1 MVYGAFSPSVFGMLS
16 QSYALNVIGN
26 NIANASTGGF
36 KGSET
41 RFSSLMG
48 NVEGSDTALG
58 GVKPSDFSRID
69 KQGLL
74 AASDSDYDVGING
87 RGFFVL
93 SDTFDRSGQTF
104 YGRDGSL
111 QMRTVNDVSVT
122 ADDGS
127 AITVRDGYLA
137 DKNGY
142 FVLGW
147 ERNPDGTFTESADT
161 LAPVRIDP
169 YAFSD
174 IYQPTTTAELLVNL
188 PSGASTGDEET
199 YAVTMVDS
207 AGTSQ
212 PVTFNFTKLATANQW
227 EMTATTSEDPVAQ
240 VDNITFGGTLEA
252 GDVYEVS
259 INGTTLS
266 YTVTGA
272 EADIDAVRDA
282 LINTINAHPG
292 VSASVTA
299 SAGTTGELIL
309 TADVPG
315 DSFNATGS
323 GIDGG
328 GTADNTAA
336 NVTSVANVVSTQTT
350 TPVTMVFDSK
360 GQLVSPTT
368 TTLALG
374 FEGDTTANVTLDLSE
389 SIQLGGQ
396 FLPVKYDRDGY
407 ASANM
412 RSFSFD
418 SQGRLIGQFDDSTTR
433 TLYKLPL
440 AMFANPNGL
449 AEHSGNVYTVTGD
462 SGTANIVGAGQ
473 EGAGLFLPN
482 SHELSNVD
490 IASEFTTMLVT
501 QNAYNSSATVFKTLD
516 EMTEVA
522 RDLSR

>member
-1 MVYGAFSPSVFGMLS
+1 MVYGAFSPSLFGMLS

-36 KGSET
+36 KGTET

-48 NVEGSDTALG
+48 NAEGADAALG
-58 GVKPSDFSRID
+58 GVRPSDFSRID

-74 AASDSDYDVGING
+74 AASDSDYDLGING

-93 SDTFDRSGQTF
+93 SDTFDMSGQTF
-104 YGRDGSL
+104 YGRDGSM
-111 QMRTVNDVSVT
+111 QMRTVNDVGVT

-127 AITVRDGYLA
+127 TISVRDGYLA
-137 DKNGY
+137 DKSGN

-147 ERNPDGTFTESADT
+147 ERNPDGSFNETADA
-161 LAPVRIDP
+161 LAPMRIDP

-174 IYQPTTTAELLVNL
+174 VYEATTTAEMLVNL
-188 PSGASTGDEET
+188 PSGASTGDQET
-199 YAVTMVDS
+199 YAVTMIDS

-212 PVTFNFTKLATANQW
+212 PVTFNFTKLAALNQW

-252 GDVYEVS
+252 GDVYEVNV
-259 INGTTLS
+259 NGTTLS

-272 EADIDAVRDA
+272 EADIDVVRDA

-292 VSASVTA
+292 VSATVTA

-309 TADVPG
+309 TANVAG

-350 TPVTMVFDSK
+350 APVTMVFDTK

-368 TTLALG
+368 TTLTLG
-374 FEGDTTANVTLDLSE
+374 FEGDTTADVTLDLSE

-396 FLPVKYDRDGY
+396 FLPVKYERDGY
-407 ASANM
+407 AAADM
-412 RSFSFD
+412 KSFSFD
-418 SQGRLIGQFDDSTTR
+418 SQGRLVGQFDDGTTR
-433 TLYKLPL
+433 SLYKVAL
-440 AMFANPNGL
+440 AMFANPNAL
-449 AEHSGNVYTVTGD
+449 LEHTGNVYTATMD
-462 SGTANIVGAGQ
+462 SGEANVVGAGQ

-501 QNAYNSSATVFKTLD
+501 QNAYNSSATVFKTID

-522 RDLSR
+522 RDLRR